1 MNEGF
6 QYFEQHWTSRFDME
20 LLKILQCKALKGQ
33 GFEEKLGGK
42 TFFKVTLWRPF
53 VFLDPAPKSQKMLS
67 QIILLKFILVVPS
80 YLSCKLGGFDFLVG
94 LIRGRCSWNVQD
106 MGQFQT

>member
-33 GFEEKLGGK
+33 GFEEKAGRKDIFQSDTVETIRLPGSSPQIPKNVEPDNTVEIYIGG
-42 TFFKVTLWRPF
+42 
-53 VFLDPAPKSQKMLS
+53 PKL
-67 QIILLKFILVVPS
+67 FILQ
-80 YLSCKLGGFDFLVG
+80 
-94 LIRGRCSWNVQD
+94 IGRI
-106 MGQFQT
+106 